1 MTIVYPRVIPVATVK
16 LFLVVFLWYFLS
28 HVNGKKILN
37 FYKNIGVSNFM
48 LFASVFLIDVF
59 ISTLYLLLIK
69 EFI

>member
-1 MTIVYPRVIPVATVK
+1 MTIFYPRVIPVVAVK
-16 LFLVVFLWYFLS
+16 LILVVFLWYFLS
-28 HVNGKKILN
+28 QVNGKKILN